1 MELMTKQYYPRD
13 VFFNNG
19 LVNLYMFCKEKK
31 FDFHI
36 ELVENY
42 LEIVENDELYS
53 EIFVSF
59 IKDYKI
65 IRPTDNPRL
74 YFDESTKDFRFESK
88 YTIEGA
94 SSGNDIKNSYI
105 TKTPEDLGIDKDI
118 LQDKYLNFCLR
129 QNLLPELKNPDKKS
143 KIKPIELIKKELKII
158 NKKLTDSDKK
168 EIISY
173 LFDNKNFLNVPDGD
187 NIVTIYSEDSEL
199 IKNAMV
205 RYFVKDNPMKVDSK
219 IHQFETKIKTLFDML
234 KAQPN
239 YHRINKWEALIYWFG
254 GRIERYFIR
263 SQEKKGK
270 EYINYILLPNSS
282 NLKSLYLLKK
292 DLKIPNESITYKTQ
306 KGKLV
311 DTYSNIDFYNRLS
324 KDEIKKQRFYESKS
338 IEELELKFMMFL
350 FSNIYHIEK
359 EYGDLKDDEL
369 ALLFDED
376 TFDYSKMLFDA
387 VQNISFVT
395 YSYDKN
401 FKYSLNEYTK
411 AYQLMMFFLD
421 LKEKELFGYLGELI
435 YQVSISKKR
444 KLIEQK
450 EAYNQNIIKLSDAIL
465 NFKSIVKILY
475 DVSYDILQTDEE
487 NKKSGLYKRLGYS
500 LYDFLNLYS
509 QTIKKG
515 EDMSIHDESK
525 KLGQQIGDFVAKTKD
540 KDLLFKIRNI
550 KNFKQMVAFLK
561 DVEFAFL
568 REHSEDK
575 KENDYLDTKKVLEL
589 LTTQSENWDLIK
601 DYMAI
606 YAIEQFKYK
615 TYKKQKGDK

>member
-1 MELMTKQYYPRD
+1 
-13 VFFNNG
+13 
-19 LVNLYMFCKEKK
+19 
-31 FDFHI
+31 
-36 ELVENY
+36 
-42 LEIVENDELYS
+42 
-53 EIFVSF
+53 
-59 IKDYKI
+59 
-65 IRPTDNPRL
+65 
-74 YFDESTKDFRFESK
+74 
-88 YTIEGA
+88 
-94 SSGNDIKNSYI
+94 
-105 TKTPEDLGIDKDI
+105 
-118 LQDKYLNFCLR
+118 
-129 QNLLPELKNPDKKS
+129 
-143 KIKPIELIKKELKII
+143 
-158 NKKLTDSDKK
+158 
-168 EIISY
+168 
-173 LFDNKNFLNVPDGD
+173 
-187 NIVTIYSEDSEL
+187 
-199 IKNAMV
+199 
-205 RYFVKDNPMKVDSK
+205 
-219 IHQFETKIKTLFDML
+219 
-234 KAQPN
+234 
-239 YHRINKWEALIYWFG
+239 
-254 GRIERYFIR
+254 
-263 SQEKKGK
+263 
-270 EYINYILLPNSS
+270 
-282 NLKSLYLLKK
+282 
-292 DLKIPNESITYKTQ
+292 
-306 KGKLV
+306 
-311 DTYSNIDFYNRLS
+311 
-324 KDEIKKQRFYESKS
+324 
-338 IEELELKFMMFL
+338 MMFL

>member
-1 MELMTKQYYPRD
+1 MELMGKRYYPRD

-36 ELVENY
+36 ELAENY
-42 LEIVENDELYS
+42 LELVEDDKFYS

-59 IKDYKI
+59 VKKYKI
-65 IRPTDNPRL
+65 IRPTDNSRL
-74 YFDESTKDFRFESK
+74 YFDESKKDFRFESK

-129 QNLLPELKNPDKKS
+129 QNVLPELKNPDKESTK
-143 KIKPIELIKKELKII
+143 KPIDSIKEKLNIT
-158 NKKLTDSDKK
+158 NKKLTDDDKEK
-168 EIISY
+168 IISC
-173 LFDNKNFLNVPDGD
+173 LSDNKEFLNVPNGD
-187 NIVTIYSEDSEL
+187 NIVTVYSEDNEL
-199 IKNAMV
+199 IKNAMDT
-205 RYFVKDNPMKVDSK
+205 YFVKENPMKLDSK

-234 KAQPN
+234 QAQPK
-239 YHRINKWEALIYWFG
+239 YHKINKWEALIYWFG
-254 GRIERYFIR
+254 GRVNRYFAKYQKRKI
-263 SQEKKGK
+263 
-270 EYINYILLPNSS
+270 EYIILLNSS
-282 NLKSLYLLKK
+282 NLKSLYLFKK
-292 DLKIPNESITYKTQ
+292 DLKIPNESIQYKSKKEKTI
-306 KGKLV
+306 
-311 DTYSNIDFYNRLS
+311 DTHSNIDFYNQLS
-324 KDEIKKQRFYESKS
+324 KDEIKKQKFYELKS
-338 IEELELKFMMFL
+338 IEELELQFMMFL

-359 EYGDLKDDEL
+359 EYEDLKDDEL

-387 VQNISFVT
+387 LQNISFVT
-395 YSYDKN
+395 YSYDAN

-411 AYQLMMFFLD
+411 AYRLMMFFLE
-421 LKEKELFGYLGELI
+421 LKEKGLFGYLGELI

-450 EAYNQNIIKLSDAIL
+450 EAYNQNTIKLSDAIL
-465 NFKSIVKILY
+465 NFKTIVKILY

-487 NKKSGLYKRLGYS
+487 NKKNGLYKRLGYS
-500 LYDFLNLYS
+500 LYNFLNLYS

-515 EDMSIHDESK
+515 EDVSIHDESK

-568 REHSEDK
+568 RVHSENK
-575 KENDYLDTKKVLEL
+575 KENDYLDAKKVLEL
-589 LTTQSENWDLIK
+589 LTMQSENWDLIK